1 MVILQ
6 EKVPETITA
15 NTFVSNRG
23 QYNNSNF
30 FIFINLRKVAASVI
44 ICALSN
50 GTGKTNL
57 IVEFADTRA
66 GLFFSGWQKAGPG
79 LIQRQPDD
87 SYRTLHKSCGQGPVL
102 DKSGSQHC
110 GCAVCLISQPK
121 AP

>member
-1 MVILQ
+1 MAILQ

-66 GLFFSGWQKAGPG
+66 GLFFNG
-79 LIQRQPDD
+79 
-87 SYRTLHKSCGQGPVL
+87 
-102 DKSGSQHC
+102 
-110 GCAVCLISQPK
+110 
-121 AP
+121 